1 MEVTTTLISSLL
13 AVNIIDIA
21 VRELRIRR
29 DAKETIKAIEKIT
42 LSNEDCIKRVKFC
55 EKEFNEM
62 TSLMLS
68 NKIHYDTITDDT
80 TSRIDLMQVRLNK
93 ENMSLESQIK
103 EMEKHW
109 SVQIRTL
116 DNELQS
122 TIKGID
128 KIKKESQFRVVP
140 SSELFL
146 IENLQRQVQDL
157 QERFNIVYEKDS
169 VDIATLNKRERPR
182 KESTKD
188 ANFNRVPAEELLND
202 ATPIMDWA
210 NEKLHE
216 DEPNHVEEPNEEPN
230 EEPIEEPNEEPIETE
245 KERSQV
251 AMQEALEH
259 ISNTYKISLS
269 QAKVVLRF
277 ILEKAKAKEEEKTK
291 SQVEQQSNQEQ
302 QSKRRGRPRKETQ
315 QVLEDAQSTETTSEV
330 KTTATTPPTKR
341 NQKKSL
347 FTTKEVHDE
356 IHRKLKVKWFTLLRK
371 YGEEHYDKQY
381 TKAYKRLYYY
391 KFEAKNS
398 PKETNF
404 KQLTTNEN
412 NTTNYESIF

>member
-13 AVNIIDIA
+13 AVNIVDIA

-29 DAKETIKAIEKIT
+29 DAKETIKAIEKIS
-42 LSNEDCIKRVKFC
+42 LSNEDCVSKVKFLD
-55 EKEFNEM
+55 KEFGEL

-68 NKIHYDTITDDT
+68 NKLHYDQISDEI

-103 EMEKHW
+103 EMEHHW

-122 TIKGID
+122 TIKRID

-140 SSELFL
+140 AYELFA
-146 IENLQRQVQDL
+146 IENLERQVQDL
-157 QERFNIVYEKDS
+157 QERWNVMYEKDS

-216 DEPNHVEEPNEEPN
+216 DEPNHVEEPIEEPN
-230 EEPIEEPNEEPIETE
+230 EEPIEEPNETE
-245 KERSQV
+245 KERTQV

-277 ILEKAKAKEEEKTK
+277 ILEKAKEKKEEKTK
-291 SQVEQQSNQEQ
+291 SQVEEQSNQEQ

-330 KTTATTPPTKR
+330 KTTATTPPTQR
-341 NQKKSL
+341 KKKQPL
-347 FTTKEVHDE
+347 FTTNEVHDE
-356 IHRKLKVKWFTLLRK
+356 ILRKLNVKWFKIKRK
-371 YGEEHYDKQY
+371 YGEAYYDKQY
-381 TKAYKRLYYY
+381 KKAYKRLYYY
-391 KFEAKNS
+391 KFEANS
-398 PKETNF
+398 NPKQTS
-404 KQLTTNEN
+404 LTLTQTKEN
-412 NTTNYESIF
+412 NTNYESIF